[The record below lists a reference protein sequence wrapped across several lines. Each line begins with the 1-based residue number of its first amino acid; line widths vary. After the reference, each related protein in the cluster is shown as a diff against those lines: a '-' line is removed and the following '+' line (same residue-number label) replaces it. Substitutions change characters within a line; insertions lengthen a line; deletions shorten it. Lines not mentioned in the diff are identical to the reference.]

1 MAGQK
6 LCSNLRL
13 ESDEWMRLIRR
24 SGPFTSYMTRRQMMK
39 KFYLC
44 LSFCSLCMLHGC
56 FDNSQNTTKDNTDGT
71 KSSVQMQEGKA
82 EESK

>member
-1 MAGQK
+1 
-6 LCSNLRL
+6 
-13 ESDEWMRLIRR
+13 
-24 SGPFTSYMTRRQMMK
+24 MK

-44 LSFCSLCMLHGC
+44 LSFCSLFMLNGC